1 MTAQATGVGVGLRAP
16 HYGAFLRER
25 PEVAWLEVHTENFFH
40 QAGWDFE
47 VLQRLRQDYPFSLH
61 GVGLGLGS
69 AHGFSHDHLQRV
81 CALAARIEPAL
92 VSEHLS
98 WGALA
103 GRQLH
108 DLLPLSLDRAAFE
121 LVADRIGQV
130 QDALQRP
137 ILLENVSTYLRMQG
151 DVMSEAEF
159 LAALARHTGCGI
171 LIDINNLYVNQCN
184 HGEDALQALTAIAA
198 LAPGAVGE
206 IHLAGH
212 LVTPAAVIDH
222 HGAAIAPPVWD
233 LYRAALALFGP
244 LPTLIEWDTDV
255 PPLPVLLAEVEKAR
269 AIMAGAPDV
278 RPIQPAPLPVWSA
291 APHDLAEGQQRFAA
305 AMLDRERTADAASL
319 FAGGAGQLPERLALY
334 RGHLTG
340 TWENV
345 LAAAYPV
352 LRQLVGDEFFGG
364 LARAFGLA
372 HPAHDPDLNRFGAE
386 MATFLDGFAPA
397 AEYPYLPDMAR
408 LEWALHASYY
418 DADALPLTAGEVAA
432 LTPGQLD
439 ASRFA
444 LHPAARLQQSRWA
457 VASLWQAHHGG
468 AFPQEMDTHE
478 HWVIAR
484 VDWQVQLHPLTPA
497 WHAALHRL
505 EQGGTV
511 GEALDAALALAPD
524 VDVGAALVQWLDWQ
538 ILVAP

>member
-16 HYGAFLRER
+16 HYRAFLSER
-25 PEVAWLEVHTENFFH
+25 PDVAWLEVHTENFFH

-47 VLQRLRQDYPFSLH
+47 VLQRLRRDYPFSLH

-69 AHGFSHDHLQRV
+69 AHGFSDSHLQRV

-121 LVADRIGQV
+121 LVAGRIEQV
-130 QDALQRP
+130 QEALQRP

-151 DVMSEAEF
+151 DAMSEAEF
-159 LAALARHTGCGI
+159 LAALARRTGCGI
-171 LIDINNLYVNQCN
+171 LIDINNLYVNQRN
-184 HGEDALQALTAIAA
+184 HGEDALQALRAIAA

-233 LYRAALALFGP
+233 LYRAALALFGQ

-255 PPLPVLLAEVEKAR
+255 PPLPVLLGEVEKAR
-269 AIMAGAPDV
+269 AIMAGAPDA
-278 RPIQPAPLPVWSA
+278 RPAQPAPLPVWST
-291 APHDLAEGQQRFAA
+291 APRDLAEGQQRFAA
-305 AMLDRERTADAASL
+305 AMLDRARTADAASL
-319 FAGGAGQLPERLALY
+319 FAGGAGQLSERLALY

-345 LAAAYPV
+345 LAAAFPV
-352 LRQLVGDEFFGG
+352 LRQLVGAEFFGG
-364 LARAFGLA
+364 LARAFGQA
-372 HPAHDPDLNRFGAE
+372 HPAQDPDLNRFGAQL
-386 MATFLDGFAPA
+386 AAFLAGFAPA
-397 AEYPYLPDMAR
+397 AGYPYLTDMAR
-408 LEWALHASYY
+408 LEWALHASHYG
-418 DADALPLTAGEVAA
+418 ADALPLTARDVAA
-432 LTPGQLD
+432 LSPGQLD
-439 ASRFA
+439 ASRFT

-457 VASLWQAHHGG
+457 VASLWQAHHGD
-468 AFPQEMDTHE
+468 AFPQEMDAHE
-478 HWVIAR
+478 HWIVAR
-484 VDWQVQLHPLTPA
+484 VDWQVQLHRLSPA
-497 WHAALHRL
+497 QHAALHCL

-511 GEALDAALALAPD
+511 GEALDRALALAAD
-524 VDVGAALVQWLDWQ
+524 VDVGAALVQWLGWQ